1 MSGEADYLIN
11 RDGKIYPLTSLG
23 LSLTGLGDIPIDYQT
38 ARGYGQHGTTVLGW
52 RLNPRTISL
61 SVQVTGR
68 TRADYLAKRRKLIEV
83 LNPITGPVTL
93 RRVLPDGSR
102 RDIDG
107 WVQSGLDLAETDDR
121 LSFQG
126 AVSLECPDPA
136 FYDPTLHQTP
146 LAVGYPDQLSF
157 PASFGSNRF
166 YFDSPGVARGTVV
179 NLGSWYSWPL
189 FSITGPYES
198 LVVRNVTTG
207 ASFTLGVGI
216 EAGDT
221 LLIDLTPGNVRV
233 ENALGDNLLN
243 YRTEGT
249 FTDWYLKP
257 GSNDVRVSG
266 SGTDTS
272 TAFILAYYDRY
283 IAL

>member
-11 RDGKIYPLTSLG
+11 LDGRIYPLSALG
-23 LSLTGLGDIPIDYQT
+23 LSVTGLGDIPIDYQT
-38 ARGYGQHGTTVLGW
+38 TRGYGQHGATVLGW
-52 RLNPRTISL
+52 RLNQRTISL

-68 TRADYLAKRRKLIEV
+68 TRADYLAKRRKLIDA

-121 LSFQG
+121 LTFLGSI
-126 AVSLECPDPA
+126 ALECPDPA
-136 FYDPTLHQTP
+136 FYDPTLHETA
-146 LAVGYPDQLSF
+146 LSEGYPDQLSF
-157 PASFGSNRF
+157 PAAFGGDRF
-166 YFDSPGVARGTVV
+166 FFDSPGVARGTIV
-179 NLGSWYSWPL
+179 NRGNWYSWPVIA
-189 FSITGPYES
+189 ITGPYES
-198 LVVRNVTTG
+198 LVIRNNTTG

-221 LLIDLTPGNVRV
+221 LLIDLTPGNIRV
-233 ENALGDNLLN
+233 ENALGENLLN
-243 YRTEGT
+243 HRTDGT

-257 GSNDVRVSG
+257 GTNDIRVSG
-266 SGTDTS
+266 TGIAES
-272 TAFILAYYDRY
+272 TTFVFAHYDRY